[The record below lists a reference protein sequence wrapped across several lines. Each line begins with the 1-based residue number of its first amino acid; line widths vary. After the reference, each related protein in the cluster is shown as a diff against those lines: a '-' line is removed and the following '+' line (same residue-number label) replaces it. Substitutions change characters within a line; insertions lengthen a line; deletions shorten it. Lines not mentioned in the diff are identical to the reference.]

1 MTTKK
6 APFGGGAVDLTTGP
20 IARSLLVFSL
30 PALGSNVLQSINGSV
45 NAIWIGQFLGERGLA
60 ATANANMITFMMIS
74 MVFGF
79 GMASTIVIGQA
90 MGRKDVNAM
99 REAFG
104 TGVAI
109 FLMLGVFVAVTGW
122 IFSPALLQML
132 GTPADAYPMA
142 LIYLRW
148 MFLGMPFML
157 LSTYLA
163 LALRSVGDSMTP
175 LILMLPGLVVD
186 IVLNPILILGL
197 GPAPRMGIAGSGVAT
212 FIASGVSVAALLW
225 AIYKRDLPI
234 RLRGDEMRY
243 LKPKPELTS
252 VILRKGAPMG
262 LQMIVMSFSAIVMI
276 GMINAI
282 GTAAT
287 AAYGAINQIWTYI
300 QMPAIAIGMAV
311 SAMAAQNIGAKRWD
325 RLSEITRAGIIIN
338 LCLTGSLV
346 LLTVMF
352 DRAALALF
360 LPGADNAIDI
370 GVRIGLLASWSFILM
385 GVSSVLSA
393 VMRANGVAIAPL
405 IILIIAYIPGRLGA
419 IYTLRP
425 LIGDDAIWWSFPV
438 GSVIALALN
447 TAYYMYGPWRQSRMI
462 ATVEEAEEF
471 VQATADPAGRMMPN
485 E

>member
-1 MTTKK
+1 MANHKQ
-6 APFGGGAVDLTTGP
+6 FGPGVADLTTGP
-20 IARSLLVFSL
+20 IPRTLLMFSL
-30 PALGSNVLQSINGSV
+30 PALASNVLQSVNASV

-90 MGRKDVNAM
+90 MGRKDVGAM

-109 FLMLGVFVAVTGW
+109 FLSLGLAAAIVGW
-122 IFSPALLQML
+122 VCAPGLLQML
-132 GTPADAYPMA
+132 GTPPDAYDMA
-142 LIYLRW
+142 LIYLRV
-148 MFLGMPFML
+148 MFAGMPFML
-157 LSTYLA
+157 LSTYLS

-175 LILMLPGLVVD
+175 LLLMLPGLVVD
-186 IVLNPILILGL
+186 IALNPVLILGL
-197 GPAPRMGIAGSGVAT
+197 GPAPRLGIAGSG
-212 FIASGVSVAALLW
+212 IASLMASAVSVLAFLW
-225 AIYKRDLPI
+225 IIYERDLPI
-234 RLRGDEMRY
+234 RLRGAELRF
-243 LKPKPELTS
+243 LKPKKELSS

-287 AAYGAINQIWTYI
+287 AAYGAINQLWTYI

-325 RLSEITRAGIIIN
+325 RLSDIARAGIVIN

-346 LLTVMF
+346 LFTVLF
-352 DRAALALF
+352 DRLVLRLF
-360 LPGADNAIDI
+360 LPHADAALDI
-370 GVRIGLLASWSFILM
+370 GSRIGVIASWSFILM
-385 GVSSVLSA
+385 GVTSVLSA
-393 VMRANGVAIAPL
+393 VMRANGVALAPL

-419 IYTLRP
+419 IFSLRP
-425 LIGDDAIWWSFPV
+425 LIGDDAIWWSFPF
-438 GSVIALALN
+438 GSAVSLAL
-447 TAYYMYGPWRQSRMI
+447 TAAYFIYGPWRQSRMI

-471 VQATADPAGRMMPN
+471 VQATADPAGRMLPN

>member
-1 MTTKK
+1 MANQKQ
-6 APFGGGAVDLTTGP
+6 FGAGAVDLTTGP
-20 IARSLLVFSL
+20 IPRTLLMFSL
-30 PALGSNVLQSINGSV
+30 PALASNVLQSINASV

-90 MGRKDVNAM
+90 MGRKDVSAM

-109 FLMLGVFVAVTGW
+109 FLSLGLAAAIVGW
-122 IFSPALLQML
+122 VCAPGLLQML
-132 GTPADAYPMA
+132 GTPPDAYEMA
-142 LIYLRW
+142 LIYLRV
-148 MFLGMPFML
+148 MFAGMPFML

-175 LILMLPGLVVD
+175 LLLMLPGLVVD
-186 IVLNPILILGL
+186 IALNPVLILGL
-197 GPAPRMGIAGSGVAT
+197 GPAPRLGIAGSG
-212 FIASGVSVAALLW
+212 IASLLASAVSVLAFLW
-225 AIYKRDLPI
+225 VIYKRDLPI
-234 RLRGDEMRY
+234 RLRGAELRY
-243 LKPKPELTS
+243 LKPKKELSS

-325 RLSEITRAGIIIN
+325 RLGDIARAGIVIN

-346 LLTVMF
+346 LFTVLF
-352 DRAALALF
+352 DRLVLRLF
-360 LPGADNAIDI
+360 LPHADAALDI
-370 GVRIGLLASWSFILM
+370 GSRIGVIASWSFILM
-385 GVSSVLSA
+385 GVTSVLSA
-393 VMRANGVAIAPL
+393 VMRANGVAVAPL

-419 IYTLRP
+419 IFSLRP
-425 LIGDDAIWWSFPV
+425 LIGDDAIWWSFPL
-438 GSVIALALN
+438 GSAVSLAL
-447 TAYYMYGPWRQSRMI
+447 TAAYYIYGPWRQSRMI
-462 ATVEEAEEF
+462 ATMEEAEEF
-471 VQATADPAGRMMPN
+471 VQATADPAGRMLPN

>member
-132 GTPADAYPMA
+132 GTHADAYPMA

-197 GPAPRMGIAGSGVAT
+197 GPAPRMGIAGSGVPWVARDGDNALVCPAYDPPALAAT
-212 FIASGVSVAALLW
+212 IDRIMQS
-225 AIYKRDLPI
+225 
-234 RLRGDEMRY
+234 
-243 LKPKPELTS
+243 PEL
-252 VILRKGAPMG
+252 A
-262 LQMIVMSFSAIVMI
+262 SAI
-276 GMINAI
+276 
-282 GTAAT
+282 AT
-287 AAYGAINQIWTYI
+287 RGRERFVI
-300 QMPAIAIGMAV
+300 
-311 SAMAAQNIGAKRWD
+311 
-325 RLSEITRAGIIIN
+325 EFTR
-338 LCLTGSLV
+338 
-346 LLTVMF
+346 TVMV
-352 DRAALALF
+352 RAYL
-360 LPGADNAIDI
+360 D
-370 GVRIGLLASWSFILM
+370 LLES
-385 GVSSVLSA
+385 GK
-393 VMRANGVAIAPL
+393 
-405 IILIIAYIPGRLGA
+405 
-419 IYTLRP
+419 
-425 LIGDDAIWWSFPV
+425 
-438 GSVIALALN
+438 
-447 TAYYMYGPWRQSRMI
+447 
-462 ATVEEAEEF
+462 
-471 VQATADPAGRMMPN
+471 
-485 E
+485 

>member
-1 MTTKK
+1 MASTK

-20 IARSLLVFSL
+20 IARSLLMFSL

-109 FLMLGVFVAVTGW
+109 FLALGFFVAVTGW
-122 IFSPALLQML
+122 IFSPALLQLL
-132 GTPADAYPMA
+132 GTPEDAYPMA
-142 LIYLRW
+142 LVYLRW

-197 GPAPRMGIAGSGVAT
+197 GPAPRMGIAGSGLAT
-212 FIASGVSVAALLW
+212 FIAGGVSVALLLW

-234 RLRGDEMRY
+234 RLRGDELRY

-262 LQMIVMSFSAIVMI
+262 LQMIVLSFSAMVMI

-282 GTAAT
+282 GTNAV

-325 RLSEITRAGIIIN
+325 RLSEITRAGIVIN
-338 LCLTGSLV
+338 LCLTGALV
-346 LLTVMF
+346 LLTVLF
-352 DRAALALF
+352 DRVALGLF
-360 LPGADNAIDI
+360 LPGADEAIDI

-385 GVSSVLSA
+385 GVSAVLSA
-393 VMRANGVAIAPL
+393 VMRANGVAVAPL
-405 IILIIAYIPGRLGA
+405 IILIVAYIPGRLGA
-419 IYTLRP
+419 IYALRP
-425 LIGDDAIWWSFPV
+425 LIGDDAIWWSFPI
-438 GSVIALALN
+438 GSAISLAL
-447 TAYYMYGPWRQSRMI
+447 TGAYYMYGPWRQSRMI

-471 VQATADPAGRMMPN
+471 VQATAEPAGRMMPN
-485 E
+485 D